1 MKLTITSVEISS
13 FATDPEYEEI
23 KNLHG
28 NLGEVKSFRITSS
41 DDMGRSLHKTLC
53 ELEGSK
59 FSYCIK
65 KSKGGKEKT
74 GKFPFPGDL
83 KIEFFNNIRN
93 RGISW

>member
-1 MKLTITSVEISS
+1 MKLTISSVEISS

-28 NLGEVKSFRITSS
+28 NLGAVKSFRIISS
-41 DDMGRSLHKTLC
+41 DDLGRSLYKTLC

-65 KSKGGKEKT
+65 KSKGGKEKMEN
-74 GKFPFPGDL
+74 FLFPGQ
-83 KIEFFNNIRN
+83 
-93 RGISW
+93 